1 MPCITFSEPQA
12 LYDGTATVR
21 REPKDVLV
29 ARRPQDGIKF
39 SVWERIDT
47 DAKVC
52 RTTLHDPSRGGPHW
66 DMVFRRI
73 TYDLRS
79 GKLLY
84 DDYFDSIE
92 ALHDKNV
99 CYREL
104 PQRMDILTR
113 L

>member
-1 MPCITFSEPQA
+1 MT
-12 LYDGTATVR
+12 DTT
-21 REPKDVLV
+21 DVDRIPV
-29 ARRPQDGIKF
+29 AKRPQDKVKF

-73 TYDLRS
+73 TYDLLS

-84 DDYFDSIE
+84 DDYFDSTA
-92 ALHDKNV
+92 ALENKSL

-104 PQRMDILTR
+104 PEKTDILTR